1 MNIIYKITNLTENK
15 VYIGQTKQSSEK
27 RFKRHKSGVKGGNK
41 FIRESYLKNHDLI
54 IEEIF
59 YCFNDYDLNYFE
71 RLFIAEYN
79 CVYPNGYNLT
89 VGGTHLS
96 YTTEYTKRLI
106 SSKLVDHY
114 KLNPHPNKGRKFPE
128 EHIKNLSKVRK
139 GFDSEKRKIAR
150 RKAHEQKRVPI
161 IAINLK
167 SGERLRFESI
177 TECAKTLDLEVRN
190 IGGVLNGRDGR
201 VSHKGY
207 TFEYEN
213 KPNVPKEFKKPKYY
227 TKDKLGNYSIN
238 YKGQYIGYVK
248 NLEDVQKI
256 IDKLN
261 NNSYNAEEFAYC
273 LLKHKKTCHDTK
285 TKAEREVR
293 KQLKNNSKL
302 K

>member
-27 RFKRHKSGVKGGNK
+27 RFKRHKSGIRGSNK

-54 IEEIF
+54 IEELF

-71 RLFIAEYN
+71 KLFIAEYN
-79 CVYPNGYNLT
+79 SLYPNGYNLT
-89 VGGTHLS
+89 SGGTHLC
-96 YTTEYTKRLI
+96 YATDYTKNLI
-106 SSKLVDHY
+106 SSKLKEHY
-114 KLNPHPNKGRKFPE
+114 KNNPHPWKGRKFTE
-128 EHIKNLSKVRK
+128 DHCNNLSKVRK

-150 RKAHEQKRVPI
+150 KKAHEKQRVPI

-167 SGERLRFESI
+167 SGERLWFESI
-177 TECAKTLDLEVRN
+177 TDCAKILDLEARN

-213 KPNVPKEFKKPKYY
+213 KPNVQKKFKKPKYY

-273 LLKHKKTCHDTK
+273 LLKHKK
-285 TKAEREVR
+285 
-293 KQLKNNSKL
+293 
-302 K
+302 